1 VLRIGLEREAGYN
14 EVVLIYLESGMKFPN
29 ISLQHRATT
38 NRMVA
43 GLAIVLMVIDLT
55 GCGVMAAPCRVT
67 SAALKMVPVVGH
79 VAALPTDACA
89 AVIDP

>member
-1 VLRIGLEREAGYN
+1 
-14 EVVLIYLESGMKFPN
+14 MKCKSK
-29 ISLQHRATT
+29 SLQVGVSAKRVA
-38 NRMVA
+38 A
-43 GLAIVLMVIDLT
+43 GLTIVLMAIGLT

-79 VAALPTDACA
+79 VAAVPTDACA